1 MRPSFPIRELVPH
14 ADEMLLLDAVEEF
27 EADHLV
33 GLYVVPAQGLF
44 TRDDGRLPAWVGVEI
59 MAQAIAAHVGVRCRL
74 SGAPIPIG
82 VLVGARRLHSS
93 VDAFEPGARL
103 SVDVRRV
110 MEDGKGVG
118 IWSCRLDGDGVRSEA
133 QLSVYEPP
141 DAAEFFERGA

>member
-1 MRPSFPIRELVPH
+1 MKPDYAIRDLVPH
-14 ADEMLLLDAVEEF
+14 ADEMLLIDAVEHF
-27 EADHLV
+27 EADHL
-33 GLYVVPAQGLF
+33 LATYVVPSQGIL
-44 TRDDGRLPAWVGVEI
+44 TGADGRLPAWVGVEI

-74 SGAPIPIG
+74 AGAPIPIG
-82 VLVGARRLHSS
+82 VLVGARRLHVN

-118 IWSCRLDGDGVRSEA
+118 IWTCRIDGDGVRSDA

-141 DAAEFFERGA
+141 DAAAFFERSA